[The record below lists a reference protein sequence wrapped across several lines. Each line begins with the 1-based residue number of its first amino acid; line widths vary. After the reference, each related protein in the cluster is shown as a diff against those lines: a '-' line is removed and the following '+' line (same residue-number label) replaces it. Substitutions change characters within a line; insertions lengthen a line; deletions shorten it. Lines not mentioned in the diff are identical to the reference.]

1 MPKHLDIAALLTTV
15 GKFQPGA
22 PLDKFIGEVTFP
34 NFKNLEPGA
43 RIIFDFPLTALVGAN
58 GTGKSSVLHALWG
71 MPLGYSTK
79 RFWFSTA
86 VDPISDGGAH
96 GVPRYI
102 YKHWV
107 KELKGYVET
116 KKLRGA
122 KGLDYWETA
131 RALKSDGMMP
141 MPNMVA
147 KDAPFRSNSRWN
159 PTVREAKYINFK
171 CEFSAFDRLFYF
183 PDRSQSHNQR
193 LAKILKGAKKLAT
206 VIKGNRQTYSPGGHQ
221 AVFENR
227 DLNPTELDWVSYI
240 LGREYQSARYVLH
253 RLYGNIEAPTVIFQ
267 RPNLTYSEAF
277 AGSGE
282 LAVVRAVIELCS
294 TPAMSLVLLDEPET
308 SLHPGAQERL
318 LGFLLEMIRTKH
330 LQIVISTHSPT
341 LVNLLPTKA
350 VRVLEENAAG
360 QARVV
365 DVSHP
370 QVAFNRLGHV
380 AHGKITVA
388 VEDELLRALT
398 EMAMR
403 LLDPGERQAIELYVP
418 PAGAD
423 NILTAVIPT
432 WLDERRDVYVIIDGD
447 QNPNMPL
454 PDPDEMTP
462 AERKQLGTLIYKMF
476 KVYPLHVSDGHEE
489 PASSYLKWVSRRVRY
504 LNAVC
509 PEQVLLEAYVGEG
522 TAAPSANDNQLAKKA
537 LVAALEVDGHMTTAE
552 ALKNSTTFII
562 NKGGGG
568 ATNKHVLHL
577 KSILQEI
584 LADHASQH

>member
-1 MPKHLDIAALLTTV
+1 MPKHLDIQALINTV
-15 GKFQPGA
+15 EKFKPGA
-22 PLDKFIGEVTFP
+22 PLDKFIGEAVFP
-34 NFKNLEPGA
+34 SFKNLEPGA

-58 GTGKSSVLHALWG
+58 GSGKSSILHALWG
-71 MPLGYSTK
+71 MPRGYSTA

-86 VDPISDGGAH
+86 VDPITDGGVN

-107 KELKGYVET
+107 KELKRYVET
-116 KKLRGA
+116 KKVRGA
-122 KGLDYWETA
+122 RRLDYWEPA
-131 RALKSDGMMP
+131 RALKSDGMQDMP
-141 MPNMVA
+141 VLVA
-147 KDAPFRSNSRWN
+147 KDAPFRSGSRWN
-159 PTVREAKYINFK
+159 PTARAVKYINFK

-183 PDRSQSHNQR
+183 PDRNQSHKER
-193 LAKILKGAKKLAT
+193 LDAIRKGATRLAT
-206 VIKGNRQTYSPGGHQ
+206 VIDGNRQTYSPGGHP

-227 DLNPTELDWVSYI
+227 ELNPEELAWVSYI
-240 LGREYQSARYVLH
+240 LGRTYQSARYVLH
-253 RLYGNIEAPTVIFQ
+253 RLYGKIEAPTVVFQ

-282 LAVVRAVIELCS
+282 LAVVRAVIELCA
-294 TPAMSLVLLDEPET
+294 TPDLSLVLLDEPET

-350 VRVLEENAAG
+350 IKVLEENSLG

-370 QVAFNRLGHV
+370 QVAFNRLGHD

-423 NILTAVIPT
+423 NILTAVIPG
-432 WLDERRDVYVIIDGD
+432 WMNEGRDVYVIIDGD
-447 QNPNMPL
+447 QNPNVPL
-454 PDPDEMTP
+454 PDPDNMTP
-462 AERKQLGTLIYKMF
+462 AERKKLGTLIYNTF
-476 KVYPLHVSDGHEE
+476 NVYPLHVSDGHEE

-509 PEQVLLEAYVGEG
+509 PEQVLLEAYVGEAA
-522 TAAPSANDNQLAKKA
+522 AAPSANNNQLAKTA
-537 LVAALEVDGHMTTAE
+537 LVAALSADGHVTTAE
-552 ALKNSTTFII
+552 ALKNAATFII
-562 NKGGGG
+562 KGGG

-577 KSILQEI
+577 KGILQAI
-584 LADHASQH
+584 LADHAN

>member
-1 MPKHLDIAALLTTV
+1 MLKNLDIPALLKIV

-22 PLDKFIGEVTFP
+22 PLDKFIGEAIFP
-34 NFKNLEPGA
+34 SFKNLEPGT
-43 RIIFDFPLTALVGAN
+43 RIVFDFPLTALVGAN
-58 GTGKSSVLHALWG
+58 GSGKSSILHALWG
-71 MPLGYSTK
+71 MPLGFSTA

-86 VDPISDGGAH
+86 VDPISDGGAN

-107 KELKGYVET
+107 KELNGYVET
-116 KKLRGA
+116 KKVRGA
-122 KGLDYWETA
+122 RRLDYWEPA
-131 RALKSDGMMP
+131 RALKSDGMNAMP
-141 MPNMVA
+141 ALVA
-147 KDAPFRSNSRWN
+147 KDKPFRSGSRWN
-159 PTVREAKYINFK
+159 PAVRDVRYINFK
-171 CEFSAFDRLFYF
+171 CEFSAFDRFFYF
-183 PDRSQSHNQR
+183 PDRSQTHKDR
-193 LAKILKGAKKLAT
+193 LSTILKGAIRLAN
-206 VIKGNRQTYSPGGHQ
+206 VIDGDRQTYSTGGHP

-227 DLNPTELDWVSYI
+227 ELDAEELAWVSYI

-253 RLYGNIEAPTVIFQ
+253 RLYGKVEAPTVVFQ

-282 LAVVRAVIELCS
+282 LAVVRAVIELCA
-294 TPAMSLVLLDEPET
+294 TPGLSLVLLDEPET

-341 LVNLLPTKA
+341 LVNLLPKNA
-350 VRVLEENAAG
+350 IKVLEENSLG

-380 AHGKITVA
+380 AHGKMTVA
-388 VEDELLRALT
+388 VEDELLRALV

-403 LLDPGERQAIELYVP
+403 MLDPGERQAIELYVP

-432 WLDERRDVYVIIDGD
+432 WLNDGRDAYVIIDGD
-447 QNPNMPL
+447 QNPNAPL
-454 PDPDEMTP
+454 PDPDSMAP
-462 AERKQLGTLIYKMF
+462 AEKKKLGTLIYKLF
-476 KVYPLHVSDGHEE
+476 KVRPLHVSDDHEE
-489 PASSYLKWVSRRVRY
+489 PASSYVKWVSRRVRY

-509 PEQVLLEAYVGEG
+509 PEQVLLEAFVGE
-522 TAAPSANDNQLAKKA
+522 AAAMPSLNNNQLAKLA
-537 LVAALEVDGHMTTAE
+537 LVSALASHGHATTAD
-552 ALKNSTTFII
+552 ALKNATTFII
-562 NKGGGG
+562 KNGG
-568 ATNKHVLHL
+568 AQNKHILHL
-577 KSILQEI
+577 KGILLEF
-584 LADHASQH
+584 LADHGK